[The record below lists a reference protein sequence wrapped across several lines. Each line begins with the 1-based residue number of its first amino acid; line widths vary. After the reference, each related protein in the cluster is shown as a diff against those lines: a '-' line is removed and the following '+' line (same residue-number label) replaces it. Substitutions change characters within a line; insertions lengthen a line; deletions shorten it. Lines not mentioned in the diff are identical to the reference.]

1 MVKNTTGG
9 TGTKSLA
16 RKHMVSKGSGELR
29 LPSNELELFACV
41 TKAFGN
47 GMVEIHT
54 NNNERLIGHI
64 RNKFRGKQ
72 KRHNMISVYSIVLIG
87 LREWEKPYKNCDIL
101 TIYDSNQ
108 VEILK
113 TNPSVHIEHVVKL
126 SLGENK
132 MTGGKGGVDVDV
144 VTFTEDADDDGGD
157 FYANMAG
164 GGGAAAAGGTD
175 SAVGFGFDND
185 INIDDI

>member
-64 RNKFRGKQ
+64 RNKFRGRS
-72 KRHNMISVYSIVLIG
+72 KRNNLINIGTFVLIG
-87 LREWEKPYKNCDIL
+87 LHDWEKPNYKSGDIL
-101 TIYDSNQ
+101 TVYSYDD
-108 VEILK
+108 VMYLK
-113 TNPSVHIEHVVKL
+113 SLPQYNLTTLDSFLYNLNPDKHTNTDFEFSTEEQTEDVLPPSKL
-126 SLGENK
+126 SG
-132 MTGGKGGVDVDV
+132 M
-144 VTFTEDADDDGGD
+144 
-157 FYANMAG
+157 
-164 GGGAAAAGGTD
+164 D
-175 SAVGFGFDND
+175 SLLPPDEEEEFDFDN
-185 INIDDI
+185 I